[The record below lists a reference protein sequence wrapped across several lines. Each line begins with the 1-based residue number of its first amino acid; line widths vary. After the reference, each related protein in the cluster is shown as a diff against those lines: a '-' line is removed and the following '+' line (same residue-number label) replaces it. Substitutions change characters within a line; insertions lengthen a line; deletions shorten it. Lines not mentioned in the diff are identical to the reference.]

1 MRLTFAFFLLFAIAG
16 YAEAL
21 AQTAPRVDKLS
32 VAAFSEEIAQT
43 DSAVVIDVRT
53 PSEYAAGHLPGALN
67 INWNG
72 DSFEEHASLL
82 DKSAPVFVYCRSGG
96 RSNSAAEK
104 LREMGFSQVFDMQGG
119 MLAWREASLPDT
131 GAATPADAG
140 MDMDE
145 YQALL
150 DSSSRILVDFHA
162 DWCVPCIKMEPYLA
176 RIKQDMGDSLAVIRI
191 NIDENPKIAAALG
204 ITVLP
209 VLMRYEHGEPT
220 WIHQGY
226 LDEESIRKQLLD

>member
-1 MRLTFAFFLLFAIAG
+1 MRLKFALILLFAIAG
-16 YAEAL
+16 YVEAA
-21 AQTAPRVDKLS
+21 AQTMPRADKLS
-32 VAAFSEEIAQT
+32 VTAFSEEIARA

-53 PSEYAAGHLPGALN
+53 PSEFASGHLAGALN

-72 DSFEEHASLL
+72 ESFEEHAGLL

-119 MLAWREASLPDT
+119 MLAWREALLPDT
-131 GAATPADAG
+131 GPAASPDNG

-150 DSSSRILVDFHA
+150 DSSSRVLVGFFA
-162 DWCVPCIKMEPYLA
+162 DWSVPCIKMEPYLA

-191 NIDENPKIAAALG
+191 NIDDNPKIATGLG
-204 ITVLP
+204 IAGLP
-209 VLMRYEHGEPT
+209 VLMLYEHSEPT
-220 WIHQGY
+220 WVHQGY
-226 LDEESIRKQLLD
+226 LDEESIRKNLLD